1 MFRRRA
7 VCRGSSA
14 SRMKLLPKA
23 RRPATP
29 PRPIRRWSPDC
40 KLTGLISQ
48 VLSRS
53 LESLAFSLCR
63 AISTT
68 RVTLA
73 PIVARWRTPTE
84 CMQEQA
90 SSLTKLD
97 RLSKRQP
104 TFSQRHKKVMVS
116 FHTDSSLESA
126 TDLKGGST
134 DKRKHNQNGANLS
147 LLTRPRD
154 G

>member
-1 MFRRRA
+1 MLRRRA

-14 SRMKLLPKA
+14 SRMKLLHTAKRQA
-23 RRPATP
+23 MP
-29 PRPIRRWSPDC
+29 PQLIRRQTPDC
-40 KLTGLISQ
+40 RLTGLSSQ
-48 VLSRS
+48 ALSRS

-90 SSLTKLD
+90 SFLTRLD
-97 RLSKRQP
+97 RRNLQPP
-104 TFSQRHKKVMVS
+104 TFSQRRKKVMVS
-116 FHTDSSLESA
+116 FHTEGTLDSKWLRFE
-126 TDLKGGST
+126 
-134 DKRKHNQNGANLS
+134 RRVN
-147 LLTRPRD
+147 
-154 G
+154 